1 MRGRAQRLPRN
12 ANQVSTACG
21 ITQGCVVLAA
31 WFVGCLVGYQCK
43 ASIDSIWG
51 KRLVAWF
58 VCCWWATHPFFLTL
72 LPLVV
77 VLVGSACLTCRLLG
91 FGEDTYSDGWI
102 MDRGKNVTFW
112 CVGLLAVI
120 ACVIQCLMDMHF
132 SVCCLLMD
140 GWMDGWMA
148 WMDGRTDGWMDGWM
162 LCKSR
167 REGVRGRAQRYGMG
181 GFGCLVCWLLG
192 GFVGLAALLLGWLVG
207 WLALR

>member
-1 MRGRAQRLPRN
+1 MAGGDGCINGWSVNIRREGVRGRAQRLPRN

-21 ITQGCVVLAA
+21 FTQGCVVLVA

-43 ASIDSIWG
+43 ATIDSIWG

-77 VLVGSACLTCRLLG
+77 VLVGSACLTCRLLA

-120 ACVIQCLMDMHF
+120 ACVIH
-132 SVCCLLMD
+132 
-140 GWMDGWMA
+140 A
-148 WMDGRTDGWMDGWM
+148 
-162 LCKSR
+162 
-167 REGVRGRAQRYGMG
+167 
-181 GFGCLVCWLLG
+181 
-192 GFVGLAALLLGWLVG
+192 
-207 WLALR
+207 